1 MLEWLKEIL
10 GEQYSEDIDKKVSEE
25 IGKNF
30 VAKADFNNVNETKKT
45 LEQQIKDRDKDIAD
59 LKKSAGDNADLSQK
73 YSDLQEKY
81 KKDTESLNKTILD
94 NQKNNAIEMAIMQ
107 AKGKNTKAIKALLD
121 LDKISLKDDGT
132 IEGLSEQME
141 NLTKSDDSKFLFE
154 EVKKNQFKGAKPG
167 EGADIDDMKSIT
179 KEQFNKMGY
188 KEKLNLFNENK
199 ELYDSLTN

>member
-107 AKGKNTKAIKALLD
+107 AKGRNPKAIKALLD

-132 IEGLSEQME
+132 IEGLDLDSLKETDSYLFDVE
-141 NLTKSDDSKFLFE
+141 TKSNLGTGFNQGSGSENNDDINALVAQVMG
-154 EVKKNQFKGAKPG
+154 VK
-167 EGADIDDMKSIT
+167 
-179 KEQFNKMGY
+179 
-188 KEKLNLFNENK
+188 
-199 ELYDSLTN
+199 

>member
-73 YSDLQEKY
+73 YNDLQNKYDLEK
-81 KKDTESLNKTILD
+81 KKNADSE
-94 NQKNNAIEMAIMQ
+94 KNHAIEMAIMQ
-107 AKGKNTKAIKALLD
+107 AKGRNPKAIKALLD
-121 LDKISLKDDGT
+121 LDKISIKEDGT
-132 IEGLSEQME
+132 IEGLDIESLKETDSYLFDVETKVNIGTGTPTSGAREE
-141 NLTKSDDSKFLFE
+141 NGMDNFIAAARNAAGLK
-154 EVKKNQFKGAKPG
+154 
-167 EGADIDDMKSIT
+167 
-179 KEQFNKMGY
+179 
-188 KEKLNLFNENK
+188 
-199 ELYDSLTN
+199 

>member
-10 GEQYSEDIDKKVSEE
+10 GEQYSADIDKKVSEE

-30 VAKADFNNVNETKKT
+30 VAKSDFNNVNETKKT
-45 LEQQIKDRDKDIAD
+45 LEQQIRDRDNDIAD

-107 AKGKNTKAIKALLD
+107 AKGRNPKAIKALLD
-121 LDKISLKDDGT
+121 LDKISLKEDGT
-132 IEGLSEQME
+132 IEGLDLESLKETDSYLFDVE
-141 NLTKSDDSKFLFE
+141 TKSNLGTGF
-154 EVKKNQFKGAKPG
+154 NQGKG
-167 EGADIDDMKSIT
+167 
-179 KEQFNKMGY
+179 
-188 KEKLNLFNENK
+188 NENNDDINALVAQVMGVK
-199 ELYDSLTN
+199 

>member
-107 AKGKNTKAIKALLD
+107 AKGRNPKAIKALLD
-121 LDKISLKDDGT
+121 LDKISLKEDGT
-132 IEGLSEQME
+132 IEGLDLESLKETDSYLFDVE
-141 NLTKSDDSKFLFE
+141 TKSNIGTGF
-154 EVKKNQFKGAKPG
+154 NPG
-167 EGADIDDMKSIT
+167 EG
-179 KEQFNKMGY
+179 NG
-188 KEKLNLFNENK
+188 NNEDLETQIAQALGVK
-199 ELYDSLTN
+199 